1 MQISKAGHLIT
12 TVDDWR
18 KYAHPKSEIHW
29 KDDRSAKEFANSWL
43 SETRLSMPEKLIEI
57 LRTHPDT
64 ASAVLESAE
73 PEMAIRFDS
82 HGGEP
87 RNADLAI
94 RARTADSPLAITI
107 EAKSDEPFDKLVS
120 DVLADAIDRSLPH
133 GRGGGVD
140 RVRDLALALLPP
152 RGKGLPKL
160 RELRYQLLTATAGTL
175 AWAHSLNAPR
185 GVLIIHEFHTKETHQ
200 QKLDSNAHDLNLFI
214 ARLTS
219 GHTTSVAEGRLIGPI
234 VVKGDP
240 QFAPCPRLYIGKI
253 VERLSPPQRN

>member
-1 MQISKAGHLIT
+1 MQISKAGHPIT

-18 KYAHPKSEIHW
+18 KYAPPKSEIHW
-29 KDDRSAKEFANSWL
+29 KDDRSAKELAKSWL
-43 SETRLSMPEKLIEI
+43 SETHRSMPGKLIEI

-73 PEMAIRFDS
+73 PEVAIQFDS

-94 RARTADSPLAITI
+94 RANTADGPLAITI

-152 RGKGLPKL
+152 RAKGLPKL
-160 RELRYQLLTATAGTL
+160 GKLRYQLLTATAGTL
-175 AWAHSLNAPR
+175 AWARSLKAPR
-185 GVLIIHEFHTKETHQ
+185 GVLIIHEFHTKETLQ
-200 QKLDSNAHDLNLFI
+200 PKLDSNARDLNNFI
-214 ARLTS
+214 ARLTG
-219 GHTTSVAEGRLIGPI
+219 GHTATVAEGRLIGPI
-234 VVKGDP
+234 ILPGHPSFDP
-240 QFAPCPRLYIGKI
+240 CLYIGKI
-253 VERLSPPQRN
+253 VERLSLPQRN